1 MVKYFLMH
9 KDVVCGTLIYDEST
23 GRIVKYHDYKTGYSP
38 YLGNS
43 DNIKIKKWWE
53 MRSVPASRTA
63 IQDVLKNA
71 GCFNSGS
78 YLAKNLALSM
88 TDAYWIRPETA
99 DVSFDDVKLSN
110 LSMYHNGKIPY
121 HNATSYDPNASLG
134 GQMDKYWDLSYETP
148 VLVKES
154 YRYFGQQSV
163 NEVFATRIHEL
174 QNTDVPF
181 VRYTASIT
189 EDRGILSKCA
199 AFTSERIEFISAYE
213 VVESQKGRNDVALYD
228 SYINICSEIGID
240 REEIQRFMDYQT
252 MTDFIISNTDEHL
265 LNFGVLRDSDTM
277 QIIAPAP
284 IFDSGNSMFFL
295 EDRRQPYTRA
305 GILDRPITSFYKKEE
320 SMLKKVRDRNVVKI
334 DLLPDA
340 KEVKEIY
347 EKAGIPEWKADVISK
362 NYEIKVQLCR
372 EFQKGKLISLY
383 EEKKREKSGLM
394 KQPDS
399 HADQKFIMLC
409 GLPGSGKT
417 EAAEKIV
424 QAYAENGYRRV
435 SSEELYSIDRAVA
448 VCRTGLL
455 IDERILPS
463 DIRKKDGYENT
474 VTVISPNAIR
484 SALIERLDFYDN
496 AFVFAIIDAQMKT
509 ALISGTTVVY
519 DASNLDREARAHFVD
534 LAETAGVKARELYVM
549 EADIEDLDTDIPGLK
564 LAVMKMRLEENMPD
578 YSEGWT
584 SIFLCGK
591 ELAKEEELDDH
602 DNR

>member
-23 GRIVKYHDYKTGYSP
+23 GRIVKYHDFKTGYSP
-38 YLGNS
+38 YFGNS

-63 IQDVLKNA
+63 IQNVLKKA

-88 TDAYWIRPETA
+88 TDAYWIRPEYA

-110 LSMYHNGKIPY
+110 LFMYHNGKIPY
-121 HNATSYDPNASLG
+121 HNSTSYDPNASLG

-240 REEIQRFMDYQT
+240 REAIQKFMDYQT

-265 LNFGVLRDSDTM
+265 LNFGILRDSDTM
-277 QIIAPAP
+277 QVIAPAP

-305 GILDRPITSFYKKEE
+305 GILDCPITSFYKKEE

-334 DLLPDA
+334 DLFPDA
-340 KEVKEIY
+340 KEVKEICG
-347 EKAGIPEWKADVISK
+347 KSGIPEWKADVISK
-362 NYEIKVQLCR
+362 NYEIKVQLCK
-372 EFQKGKLISLY
+372 EFQKGKTISLY

-394 KQPDS
+394 KQTDP

-417 EAAEKIV
+417 ATAEKIV
-424 QAYAENGYRRV
+424 QAYVENGYKKA
-435 SSEELYSIDRAVA
+435 SSEELYSINRAVA
-448 VCRTGLL
+448 VCGTGFL
-455 IDERILPS
+455 IDERMLSS

-474 VTVISPNAIR
+474 VTMISPNAIR
-484 SALIERLDFYDN
+484 SALIEGLGFYDN
-496 AFVFAIIDAQMKT
+496 TFVFAIADAQMKT
-509 ALISGTTVVY
+509 ALMSGATVVY
-519 DASNLDREARAHFVD
+519 DASNLDRETRAHFVD

-549 EADIEDLDTDIPGLK
+549 ETDIEDLDTDIPGLK
-564 LAVMKMRLEENMPD
+564 LAIMKNRLEENMPD
-578 YSEGWT
+578 YSEGWS

-591 ELAKEEELDDH
+591 ELAKEEKLDEHAD
-602 DNR
+602 